1 MRGSGLTP
9 QPQAFCSLRMS
20 QHLDSHHRGFRVDVT
35 VLSPVREHPHVRVA
49 DVIVGRVGREL
60 HLSYSVA
67 ESHFSL

>member
-20 QHLDSHHRGFRVDVT
+20 QHLDSHHRGFRVVVT
-35 VLSPVREHPHVRVA
+35 ELSPMRERPHVRVT
-49 DVIVGRVGREL
+49 DGIVGRVGREL

-67 ESHFSL
+67 ESHLSL